1 MPRSPAY
8 LNPRFALGVTSSVLV
23 VLALLPPKAI
33 GWLWWIDRTANFLL
47 LPVQHPL
54 DSLVKWAEGSKGK
67 GEAKGPDADLVTRIE
82 QLKFELLN
90 AQDQNDRLRQ
100 QIMDLQR
107 GLALNPD
114 VPRQVFA
121 PIIGGSADLS
131 SGVLTAKA
139 GEREEIEVGSV
150 AVAGG
155 VNLVGRVTK
164 VSGRTCLILP
174 ITRKPKSA
182 QYIRAVVML
191 SESDR
196 GPLCELS
203 ATGSGTLV
211 GTVMDRI
218 GSQSFSAVDI
228 KAGMI
233 VRLADS
239 TWPGSSQ
246 MLVVGEVKSIETEAT
261 GHRRIVV
268 EPRLR
273 LDRVSEVWLR
283 VTGGEDKGKPGGGP

>member
-23 VLALLPPKAI
+23 VLGLLPPKAI
-33 GWLWWIDRTANFLL
+33 GWLGWMDGTATFVFS
-47 LPVQHPL
+47 PVQHPL
-54 DSLVKWAEGSKGK
+54 GWMVKWFEGSKER
-67 GEAKGPDADLVTRIE
+67 GEAKEPDAEKTRQIA
-82 QLKFELLN
+82 QLQFELLN
-90 AQDQNDRLRQ
+90 EQDQNDRLRQ

-139 GEREEIEVGSV
+139 GEREGIEVGSV

-174 ITRKPKSA
+174 ITRKSKA
-182 QYIRAVVML
+182 TQYIRAVVML
-191 SESDR
+191 NETER
-196 GPLCELS
+196 GPQCDL
-203 ATGSGTLV
+203 ATTGSGTLV
-211 GTVMDRI
+211 GTMMDRI
-218 GSQSFSAVDI
+218 GNQTYSAVDI
-228 KAGMI
+228 QAGMI
-233 VRLADS
+233 VRLADT

-246 MLVVGEVKSIETEAT
+246 MLVVGEVKSIEMEPT
-261 GHRRIVV
+261 GHRKIVV

-283 VTGGEDKGKPGGGP
+283 VTGGEDKAGGGT